1 MILAKLNGFF
11 VDAAESLGP
20 SLMACYTDSICLF
33 ISNVNIQEVAVV
45 ASKQLSNLLLHVGN
59 KMAPFPEFWS
69 DITTQLK
76 LLQEQTQPKLIADEM
91 KKHQSNP
98 DQ

>member
-1 MILAKLNGFF
+1 M
-11 VDAAESLGP
+11 
-20 SLMACYTDSICLF
+20 DS
-33 ISNVNIQEVAVV
+33 
-45 ASKQLSNLLLHVGN
+45 
-59 KMAPFPEFWS
+59 FPEFWS

-91 KKHQSNP
+91 KKYQSNP